1 MIPARVQER
10 QHFDIWKILFVE
22 DDLRYIVLLKE
33 TLRLAGMT
41 RFEMTHANRL
51 SRALRCLH
59 QEDFDVVVLD
69 LSLPDSNGLDTLR
82 RVIAAT
88 RNVPVLVLT
97 DLEDEAVALE
107 ALICGAQDY
116 LIKGHASGRRLARAI
131 SFSIEQTLM
140 D

>member
-1 MIPARVQER
+1 MIHARVQER

-22 DDLRYIVLLKE
+22 DDLRDVVLLKE

-41 RFEMTHANRL
+41 RFEMVHVNRL
-51 SRALRCLH
+51 SRAMRCLQ

-107 ALICGAQDY
+107 ALICGARDY